1 MRAMSKLVSVIICS
15 YRKFQYIY
23 QAIDSVLCQSYEAI
37 ELLISDDGSDC
48 FPEKEIRA
56 YIEKHKR
63 SNLQSILCNHEAE
76 NLGTVKHL
84 NHALRLVHGD
94 YVGILAADDA
104 YFDGQVLERF
114 VKGFE
119 KPEVGDDCY
128 IEMAQTA
135 MCDHTLKRIEGYALF
150 QNVREAAEKGGSEL
164 FDLVAFCACLPTTSF
179 FYKKQFF
186 EKYGPFDEELHLVED
201 YPMHCR
207 IAREGW
213 KIHYENFAAARHR
226 SGGISHG
233 NVGGLSC
240 SAYLYEMDLLK
251 IREKYVEPYYG
262 MLSKKAMADVKDRIW
277 EDRKRIKSTLL
288 LYDNSKESRK
298 QYIKEFWRTICKEK
312 LCASW
317 QRLWTFAAELFQ
329 MAFLLALIIPQAH
342 TFLGS
347 TSANGLYLFGWALA
361 GVSAVCWLGA
371 CLGKIAAQIERFP
384 WEIGSY

>member
-1 MRAMSKLVSVIICS
+1 MPKLVSVIICS

-23 QAIDSVLCQSYEAI
+23 QAIDSVLYQSYGAI
-37 ELLISDDGSDC
+37 ELLISDDGSDH
-48 FPEKEIRA
+48 FPEKEIRT
-56 YIEKHKR
+56 YIEEHKR
-63 SNLQSILCNHEAE
+63 ENLQAVLCNHEAQ

-84 NHALRLVHGD
+84 NRALGLVHGD
-94 YVGILAADDA
+94 YIGILAADDA
-104 YFDGQVLERF
+104 YFDAKVLERF
-114 VKGFE
+114 VQGFE
-119 KPEVGDDCY
+119 KPDVGDDCY

-135 MCDHTLKRIEGYALF
+135 MCDHTLKRIDGYALF
-150 QNVREAAEKGGSEL
+150 QNVREAAEKGGTEL

-186 EKYGPFDEELHLVED
+186 EAYGLFDEELHLVED

-213 KIHYENFAAARHR
+213 QIHYENFVAARHR

-233 NVGGLSC
+233 NVGGLSR

-262 MLSKKAMADVKDRIW
+262 MLSDKAREDVKDRVW

-288 LYDNSKESRK
+288 LYDDSRQARK
-298 QYIKEFWRTICKEK
+298 QYFKEFWPSICKEK

-317 QRLWTFAAELFQ
+317 QRLRTFASELFQ
-329 MAFLLALIIPQAH
+329 AAFFLAVIIPQIH
-342 TFLGS
+342 TFLQSRTADGM
-347 TSANGLYLFGWALA
+347 YLLGWGMA
-361 GVSAVCWLGA
+361 GVSAVCWLA
-371 CLGKIAAQIERFP
+371 AWVGKTVARIERFP
-384 WEIGSY
+384 WEIGG